1 MYKIYFKR
9 LIDIVCAILA
19 IIVFGWLYLI
29 LAILVRIN
37 LGSPIIFKQPRPGKN
52 ERIFQ
57 LYKFR
62 SMKNTKDENGKLLPD
77 SKRLTKFGRILRST
91 SLDELPEVWNI
102 LIGDMSIVGPRPE
115 RPELIKKYEQLMQ
128 ERRRHEVRP
137 GLTGLAQVHGR
148 TASNWGIR
156 LKYDIDY
163 VDNITFMNDLKIIC
177 LTVKK
182 CIARAD
188 YKEAEQQGNFSDYRR
203 KQWEEGV
210 VPRPPDC

>member
-1 MYKIYFKR
+1 M
-9 LIDIVCAILA
+9 
-19 IIVFGWLYLI
+19 
-29 LAILVRIN
+29 
-37 LGSPIIFKQPRPGKN
+37 
-52 ERIFQ
+52 
-57 LYKFR
+57 
-62 SMKNTKDENGKLLPD
+62 
-77 SKRLTKFGRILRST
+77 
-91 SLDELPEVWNI
+91 
-102 LIGDMSIVGPRPE
+102 GPRPWTVGYLKYFT
-115 RPELIKKYEQLMQ
+115 PE